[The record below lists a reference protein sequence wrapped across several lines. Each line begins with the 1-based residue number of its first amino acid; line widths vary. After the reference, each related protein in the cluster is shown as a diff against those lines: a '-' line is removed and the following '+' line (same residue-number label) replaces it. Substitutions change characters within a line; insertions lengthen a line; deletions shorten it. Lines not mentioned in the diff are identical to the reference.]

1 MCLVF
6 LSVSGWSASVSLFQS
21 AATAF
26 VVVATGELIG
36 LIIVF
41 IAFYFTLS
49 NGFVELFLSVMKSK
63 RET

>member
-6 LSVSGWSASVSLFQS
+6 LSVNGWSASVSLFQS

-26 VVVATGELIG
+26 VVATGELIE
-36 LIIVF
+36 LITVF

-49 NGFVELFLSVMKSK
+49 NGFVELFLSVMDKK
-63 RET
+63 